1 MKKNKDKNS
10 TLSSNETKKKKKSL
24 LTEEDLQ
31 GIDIVQR
38 NREELKDE
46 RDKRINSKF
55 ERNASGQMIEAPQVR
70 YKISG
75 KVLAI
80 IVIAIMVI
88 AWLLYNVGPIFGI
101 HIKPVSSNIEENKI
115 EFVTKESDIYGE
127 YNNELFVFSKNTITT
142 YNDRCEV
149 TWTHSFSDS
158 FTPKIYVKGKYM
170 LVTNNSTGTLYLFE
184 NSKEILNKKIDG
196 TIKNVFLDKYGNMA
210 IEYSANS
217 GYNNMVSVY
226 NKKGENRYDT
236 FLSQEGIIALEMLD
250 NAEKVVFC
258 EAVTNSSTVGVKFRV
273 IDITKSEDEM
283 LKDIVTL
290 DNSFVYNFFVDK
302 KDIYALLNDKI
313 VKININSG
321 DIETIKEFND
331 TTLMYVSINK
341 NYFTTLDRNIENNN
355 YVLDNVGYSQDKV
368 SQTTLELAP
377 KSMIIS
383 GLVNY
388 FIYQDHIQIYNK
400 WGVDLGS
407 REISFIPKKSIAFNH
422 GKSLALIYT
431 NKIYI
436 VNL

>member
-1 MKKNKDKNS
+1 MKKNKNKNS
-10 TLSSNETKKKKKSL
+10 TLSLDETKKKNKSSL
-24 LTEEDLQ
+24 SEEDLQ

-46 RDKRINSKF
+46 RDKRINNKF

-75 KVLAI
+75 KLLAI
-80 IVIAIMVI
+80 IVIVVMAV
-88 AWLLYNVGPIFGI
+88 AWLLYNVGPVFGI
-101 HIKPVSSNIEENKI
+101 HIKPVSSNIEDNKI

-142 YNDRCEV
+142 YNENCEV
-149 TWTHSFSDS
+149 TWSHSFSDS
-158 FTPKIYVKGKYM
+158 FTPKIYVKGKYL
-170 LVTNNSTGTLYLFE
+170 LVTNNSTGTIYLFE
-184 NSKEILNKKIDG
+184 NCKEILNKKIDG

-226 NKKGENRYDT
+226 NKNGENRYDT
-236 FLSQEGIIALEMLD
+236 FLSQEGIISLEMID
-250 NAEKVVFC
+250 NAQKVVFC
-258 EAVTNSSTVGVKFRV
+258 EAVTNSSTIGAKFRV
-273 IDITKSEDEM
+273 IDITKNEDEM
-283 LKDIVTL
+283 LTDLVTL
-290 DNSFVYNFFVDK
+290 DDSFVYNFFVDK
-302 KDIYALLNDKI
+302 KDVYALLNDRI
-313 VKININSG
+313 VKIDINSG
-321 DIETIKEFND
+321 NIETIKEFND
-331 TTLMYVSINK
+331 TSLMYVSINK
-341 NYFTTLDRNIENNN
+341 DYFTTLDRNIEDNN
-355 YVLDNVGYSQDKV
+355 YVVDNVRYSQNRV
-368 SQTTLELAP
+368 AQTTLELAP

-383 GLVNY
+383 GFINY

-407 REISFIPKKSIAFNH
+407 REISFTPKKAIAFNH

-431 NKIYI
+431 NKIYV

>member
-10 TLSSNETKKKKKSL
+10 TLSLDEPKKKKKSSL
-24 LTEEDLQ
+24 SEEDLQ
-31 GIDIVQR
+31 GINIVQK
-38 NREELKDE
+38 NREELDE
-46 RDKRINSKF
+46 QRSKRINGKF
-55 ERNASGQMIEAPQVR
+55 DRSASGQMIEAPEVR

-75 KVLAI
+75 KAIAI
-80 IVIAIMVI
+80 IAIVVIVI
-88 AWLLYNVGPIFGI
+88 VWLLVKYGPIFGI
-101 HIKPVSSNIEENKI
+101 HIKPVSLNPEDNKI

-142 YNDRCEV
+142 YNDKCEV

-184 NSKEILNKKIDG
+184 SNKEILNKKIDG

-217 GYNNMVSVY
+217 GYNNMISVF

-236 FLSQEGIIALEMLD
+236 YLSQEGIVALEMLD
-250 NAEKVVFC
+250 NAERVVFC
-258 EAVTNSSTVGVKFRV
+258 EAVTNSSTIGVKFRV
-273 IDITKSEDEM
+273 IDISKKDEEK
-283 LKDIVTL
+283 LVDLVTL
-290 DNSFVYNFFVDK
+290 DNAFVYDFFVDK
-302 KDIYALLNDKI
+302 KDIYALLNNKI
-313 VKININSG
+313 VRINLNTA
-321 DIETIKEFND
+321 DVEVVKEFND
-331 TTLMYVSINK
+331 TSLMYVAMSD
-341 NYFTTLDRNIENNN
+341 NYFTTVDRNIENNN
-355 YVLDNVGYSQDKV
+355 YVIENTGYSQNRV
-368 SQTTLELAP
+368 STTTLDSAP
-377 KSMIIS
+377 KSMIIADY
-383 GLVNY
+383 VNY
-388 FIYQDHIQIYNK
+388 FVYQDHIQIYNK

-407 REISFIPKKSIAFNH
+407 RDINFTPKKSVVFNN